1 MELADWINVKDM
13 GGVGRKETVNRI
25 YWYLIIFNKTSI
37 NTWII
42 INEYLNI
49 QILSQKNGKLYKGKS
64 SVILV

>member
-1 MELADWINVKDM
+1 MELADWINVKEM

-49 QILSQKNGKLYKGKS
+49 
-64 SVILV
+64 

>member
-13 GGVGRKETVNRI
+13 GGVERKETVNRI

-49 QILSQKNGKLYKGKS
+49 
-64 SVILV
+64 

>member
-13 GGVGRKETVNRI
+13 GGVGRNETVNRI

-49 QILSQKNGKLYKGKS
+49 
-64 SVILV
+64 